1 LLRDA
6 GELPPRPPEPP
17 SLAEQ
22 VLAELNAEA
31 AKRRSTDNPHIA
43 LETGR
48 LLADDDVHPAHA
60 AQDAMLA
67 GFRVVGRT
75 ASGGA
80 ITERVRGPD
89 PSPAAATEP
98 AEAA

>member
-1 LLRDA
+1 MIL
-6 GELPPRPPEPP
+6 
-17 SLAEQ
+17 Q
-22 VLAELNAEA
+22 
-31 AKRRSTDNPHIA
+31 
-43 LETGR
+43 
-48 LLADDDVHPAHA
+48 HA

-80 ITERVRGPD
+80 ITQKVRGPD
-89 PSPAAATEP
+89 LAPEP

>member
-1 LLRDA
+1 MD
-6 GELPPRPPEPP
+6 RPLTP
-17 SLAEQ
+17 
-22 VLAELNAEA
+22 
-31 AKRRSTDNPHIA
+31 
-43 LETGR
+43 
-48 LLADDDVHPAHA
+48 DDVHPAHA

-67 GFRVVGRT
+67 GYRVVGRT

-89 PSPAAATEP
+89 PAPTSAPEP